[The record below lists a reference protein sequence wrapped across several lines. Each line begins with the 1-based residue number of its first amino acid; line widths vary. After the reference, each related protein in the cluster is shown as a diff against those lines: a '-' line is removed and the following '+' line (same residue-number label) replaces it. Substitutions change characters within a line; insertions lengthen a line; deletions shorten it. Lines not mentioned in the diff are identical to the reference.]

1 MCVCDT
7 ATSRRGHTCTHG
19 HKKETHTRTSR
30 RSLELTSRRSKRPP
44 AHKQFGQSLNT
55 TWVWGKNHACP
66 SPLFMTPHPPSR
78 LCSSLP
84 TERHPLATSTSSLY
98 EAAACRVSSSP
109 WLSFGCT
116 LHNRKQGTVGTNTFM
131 CVCAFSNNQ
140 RRDKATTLP
149 LASLSFIPPSMSLC
163 CSRTCFFS
171 VDHVPRPCAAPP
183 SPAEATLCTTNTPT
197 EFGGKWGESRTR

>member
-1 MCVCDT
+1 MGLGQE
-7 ATSRRGHTCTHG
+7 SRL
-19 HKKETHTRTSR
+19 
-30 RSLELTSRRSKRPP
+30 SLPP
-44 AHKQFGQSLNT
+44 L
-55 TWVWGKNHACP
+55 

-78 LCSSLP
+78 LCISLP

-140 RRDKATTLP
+140 RRTRQP
-149 LASLSFIPPSMSLC
+149 LCPLRHSLSSPPQCLSVAPEPVSSQWTMCLARVRHLHRLLKRLCAPRTRQQSLAGNGVRAEQDELHA
-163 CSRTCFFS
+163 S
-171 VDHVPRPCAAPP
+171 VPR
-183 SPAEATLCTTNTPT
+183 
-197 EFGGKWGESRTR
+197 